1 MLRTLAK
8 DVASAKEYRRYQ
20 PDAGVPVD
28 EGPQPCECLPP
39 GWRTIAR
46 VLRSAVA
53 LDVPD
58 ATLRFGHVDGE
69 LLVDCQSLAEG
80 VSGAIACARMMAVRS
95 NPVTGM
101 MQIPPL

>member
-1 MLRTLAK
+1 MTACSHANACRLG
-8 DVASAKEYRRYQ
+8 
-20 PDAGVPVD
+20 GVP
-28 EGPQPCECLPP
+28 
-39 GWRTIAR
+39 IAS

-53 LDVPD
+53 LDMPD

-101 MQIPPL
+101 MQIPPLHEVDDGNHPQKW